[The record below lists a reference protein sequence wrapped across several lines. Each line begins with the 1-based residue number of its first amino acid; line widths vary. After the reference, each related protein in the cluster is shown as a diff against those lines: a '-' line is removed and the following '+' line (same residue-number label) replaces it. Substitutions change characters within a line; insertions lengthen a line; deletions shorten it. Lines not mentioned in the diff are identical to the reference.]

1 MFWDGNVCL
10 LICEKAI
17 LIKKFFRI
25 MLTVFFIEMSIQH
38 VQETRS
44 FVTVSPFCHTCAS
57 LLANKLD
64 KASTTCSRLRYSLIN
79 SRNSPT
85 LFIFLS
91 IIVFS
96 SEATSLIAN
105 RKPSLYNSSIFN
117 FLILYALAHLSQYFS
132 TIIAPSVLYLTN
144 LVAGFPHAIQNLEFF
159 SGLM

>member
-105 RKPSLYNSSIFN
+105 RNPSLYNSSIFN

-132 TIIAPSVLYLTN
+132 TIIAPSVLYLN
-144 LVAGFPHAIQNLEFF
+144 YLGCRF
-159 SGLM
+159 SACYTGS